1 MVSDF
6 MEWNE
11 ISFLQKH
18 WIKYSALIL
27 ANLMTLTSL
36 VLGIVGIVLTF
47 KSYENYSIYF
57 AKILAVCSIFDF
69 ADGKLARI
77 GGSKKIAV
85 DVDTISDSI
94 VFGILPAIYLGY
106 WVSDW
111 SIVAGVFTGLIYA
124 GAVWFRL
131 YRFVKKD
138 PMYTPYFRGLPS
150 PFAAM
155 VIACLLIFPD
165 TPEWGVLIATII
177 LAGFMISTIPF
188 ASFKGVPSKFDWFWI
203 VITTLVFILF
213 AVFPTELMIFPA
225 YNLAA
230 LMIFYLVAGP
240 IYAEKLDKKYQQ
252 DKKINEKK
260 VVSRSRKH

>member
-1 MVSDF
+1 MVSDI
-6 MEWNE
+6 MEWSE
-11 ISFLQKH
+11 ISFLQKP
-18 WIKYSALIL
+18 WIKYGALFL

-36 VLGIVGIVLTF
+36 ILGIVGIVITF
-47 KSYENYSIYF
+47 KNYENYSIWF
-57 AKILAVCSIFDF
+57 ARILAVCSIFDF
-69 ADGKLARI
+69 ADGKLAKI

-94 VFGILPAIYLGY
+94 VFGVLPAIYLGY

-111 SIVAGVFTGLIYA
+111 SIVAGVFTSLIYV

-131 YRFVKKD
+131 YRFTKKD
-138 PMYTPYFRGLPS
+138 PMYTPYFKGLPS

-203 VITTLVFILF
+203 VVTTIVVILF
-213 AVFPTELMIFPA
+213 AAFPTDLMEFPA
-225 YNLAA
+225 YSLAT
-230 LMIFYLVAGP
+230 LMVIYLIGGP

-252 DKKINEKK
+252 EKK
-260 VVSRSRKH
+260 LKRKMLFQEA

>member
-94 VFGILPAIYLGY
+94 VFGVLPAIYLGY

-111 SIVAGVFTGLIYA
+111 SIVAGVFTSLIYI

-131 YRFVKKD
+131 YRFTKKD
-138 PMYTPYFRGLPS
+138 PMYTPYFNGLPS

-177 LAGFMISTIPF
+177 LAGFMISKIPF

-203 VITTLVFILF
+203 VTTTIVFILF
-213 AVFPTELMIFPA
+213 AVFPIDLMIFAA
-225 YNLAA
+225 YILAI
-230 LMIFYLVAGP
+230 LMIIYLIAGP
-240 IYAEKLDKKYQQ
+240 MYAEKLDKKYQQ
-252 DKKINEKK
+252 DKKISEKNA
-260 VVSRSRKH
+260 VSSSIKK